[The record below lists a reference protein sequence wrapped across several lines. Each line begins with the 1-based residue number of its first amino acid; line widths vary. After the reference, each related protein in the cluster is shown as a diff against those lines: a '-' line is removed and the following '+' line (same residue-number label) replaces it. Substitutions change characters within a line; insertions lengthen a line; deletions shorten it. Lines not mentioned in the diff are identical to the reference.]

1 MTSSPTVSPDP
12 VPTTVTVTVDGRA
25 VTGRAGQSLAGLL
38 LDDGQGSW
46 RTTSAQGAPRG
57 VFCGIGVCFD
67 CTAAIDGTHGLRTC
81 LVEAADGMVVETSA
95 QPPSIP
101 DLPEPAQE
109 AADDA

>member
-1 MTSSPTVSPDP
+1 MTGIVRI
-12 VPTTVTVTVDGRA
+12 TVDGRPLEVPA
-25 VTGRAGQSLAGLL
+25 GRSIAAALMLEQQRMGWRGSRATGSL
-38 LDDGQGSW
+38 
-46 RTTSAQGAPRG
+46 RG